1 MKKIVFICLCASLL
15 VFTGCK
21 QHKGQKE
28 VIKTIKVD
36 SAITYGEKKTVS
48 FPGKVKA
55 ASEVNLAFRISGP
68 ITKINVTE
76 GQFVRKGQVIA
87 EMDSRDYAI
96 QLSATEAEYKQ
107 IKAEAE
113 RIIQLHERQSVSEND
128 YDKAVSGLQQIT
140 AKYDAHK
147 NALSDTKLKAPFDGY
162 IQKRY
167 FDSNETI
174 SAGMPVF
181 SMISAGTPE
190 VEIYIPAGE
199 FIQRDQ
205 FDSYSCYFELYPNRT
220 FPLELIAINRKAN
233 LNQLYTVR
241 LRFNK
246 EPDSPLPSPGMST
259 MVTIQYKPENAT
271 MVSIPLNAV
280 FEINNSPTVWVY
292 DSTQQRVNARAIRI
306 SEIMT
311 DGTLTVSEGLRA
323 GEKVVSAGVHHLSDG
338 EKVELLPQTT
348 ETNVGGLL

>member
-1 MKKIVFICLCASLL
+1 MKKILFICLCASLL
-15 VFTGCK
+15 GSTGCK
-21 QHKGQKE
+21 QDKEQKE